1 MKRIGTFI
9 LTTCMFATSQ
19 LTFSQNN
26 IQNRISSILESN
38 KVGLPNGWTL
48 TPVGK
53 QIELGDL
60 PLNLVISHN
69 KKLAAVSN
77 NGQSTQTIDLIDLS
91 LQRKIDSIEIPKS
104 WYGLAFSSDDN
115 TLYASGGHD
124 NLIRIYKIKDGRMT
138 SKDSIVLGKP
148 WPNKIG
154 IAGLAIDDKNKQ
166 QLYTVTREDKKLYV
180 IDLKTKATKASYDLG
195 AEGYT
200 CQLSPDTKQL
210 YISVWGGEKI
220 LVWNV
225 TQQKITK
232 EITVGNHPNEITL
245 SKNGK
250 WLFVANANDNSVS
263 IIDTKTGAVVETLNA
278 ALYPNAPS
286 GSTSNAVALS
296 PDSKTLYI
304 ANADNNCL
312 AVFDV
317 SSPGRSI
324 SKGFIPV
331 GWYPTNVKVVG
342 KTILVSNGKGLSS
355 KANPQGPNPT
365 DQKEKVDRHAGDLN
379 KPKEIQYIAG
389 LFKGTL
395 SFISTPK
402 PEELALYSQAVYHN
416 TPYSKEKELQTEG
429 EFGNPIPMKVGA
441 PSPIKYVFY
450 VIKEN
455 RTYDQVLGD
464 VKQGNGDASL
474 CLFGEKITPNQH
486 KIVNEFVLLDNFYV
500 DAEVSA
506 DGHNWSMGAYAT
518 DYLEKTWPS
527 SYGGRGGTYGGEG
540 EREIANNKGGFIW
553 DNAKRHQ
560 VSYRTYGEFADKGKP
575 NVKSLEGHVATGYT
589 SYDLSVADTTR
600 IRQWKADFDQL
611 IQKGEMPQLTTIR
624 ISNDHTEG
632 MRAGKKSPY
641 AHVADN
647 DLAVGMFV
655 DHISKSP
662 IWKESAIFILE
673 DDAQNGPDHVD
684 AHRSPAY
691 LISPYVKRRAV
702 DHAMYS
708 TSGMIRTIELILG
721 MKPMTQYDAAAT
733 PMWRS
738 FSNIPDYTPFD
749 HVDANVNLNERN
761 PSKGKLAIWS
771 DKYDWSKEDAVPD
784 LVFNEILWQ
793 GLKGESAP
801 APKRAA
807 FLKVN
812 EKKEDDDD

>member
-1 MKRIGTFI
+1 MKKIKVLLPVICFLSIPYLLFG
-9 LTTCMFATSQ
+9 
-19 LTFSQNN
+19 QNK
-26 IQNRISSILESN
+26 IVQELESS

-48 TPVGK
+48 TPTGT
-53 QIELGDL
+53 QLQLGDL

-69 KKLAAVSN
+69 KKLAAVTN
-77 NGQSTQTIDLIDLS
+77 NGQSTQTIELIDIA
-91 LQRKIDSIEIPKS
+91 QKKKTDSIVIAKS
-104 WYGLAFSSDDN
+104 WYGLAFSSKDDL
-115 TLYASGGHD
+115 LYVSGGHD
-124 NLIRIYKIKDGRMT
+124 NMVKAYAVNQGKLSLR
-138 SKDSIVLGKP
+138 DSIVLGKA

-154 IAGLAIDDKNKQ
+154 IAGLDIDDRIRKE
-166 QLYTVTREDKKLYV
+166 LYVVTREDKKLYV
-180 IDLKTKATKASYDLG
+180 IDLQTKSVKSKIDLG

-200 CQLSPDTKQL
+200 CKLSPDLKYL
-210 YISVWGGEKI
+210 YISVWGAKKL
-220 LVWNV
+220 LVWD
-225 TQQKITK
+225 TALQKVIK
-232 EITVGNHPNEITL
+232 EINVGSHPNEITL
-245 SKNGK
+245 GKNGK
-250 WLFVANANDNSVS
+250 WLYVANANDNSVS
-263 IIDTKTGAVVETLNA
+263 VINTKDRKVIETLNA

-286 GSTSNAVALS
+286 GSTSNGVALS
-296 PDSKTLYI
+296 EDGKTLYI

-317 SSPGRSI
+317 SKPGKSF

-331 GWYPTNVKVVG
+331 GWYPTNVKVVN
-342 KTILVSNGKGLSS
+342 KEILVTNGKGLSS

-365 DQKEKVDRHAGDLN
+365 DKKEKVDRHSGDVN

-395 SFISTPK
+395 SFIGIPDQ
-402 PEELALYSQAVYHN
+402 ERLAVYSHAVYQN
-416 TPYSKEKELQTEG
+416 TPYSKDKELNAEG
-429 EFGNPIPMKVGA
+429 EPGNPIPMKVGD

-464 VKQGNGDASL
+464 LPQGNGDPNL

-486 KIVNEFVLLDNFYV
+486 KIVKEFVLLDNFYV

-527 SYGGRGGTYGGEG
+527 SYGGRGGSYGGEG
-540 EREIANNKGGFIW
+540 EREIANNRDGFIW

-560 VSYRTYGEFADKGKP
+560 VTYRTYGEFAEKGKP
-575 NVKSLEGHVATGYT
+575 TVKSLEGHVAKDYTG
-589 SYDLSVADTTR
+589 YDLSVADTTR
-600 IRQWKADFDQL
+600 VRQWKTDFDRL
-611 IQKGEMPQLTTIR
+611 IREGKLPQLSTIR
-624 ISNDHTEG
+624 FGNDHTEG
-632 MRAGKKSPY
+632 MRAGKKTPY

-662 IWKESAIFILE
+662 IWKECAIFILE

-684 AHRSPAY
+684 AHRSTAY
-691 LISPYVKRRAV
+691 LISPFVKRKFV
-702 DHAMYS
+702 DHTMYS
-708 TSGMIRTIELILG
+708 TSGMLRTIELILG
-721 MKPMTQYDAAAT
+721 MKPMTQFDAAAI

-738 FSNIPDYTPFD
+738 FTSKADYTSFN
-749 HVDANVNLNERN
+749 HVPANVDLNERN
-761 PSKGKLAIWS
+761 PATGKLAELS
-771 DKYDWSKEDAVPD
+771 SKFDWSKEDAVPD

-801 APKRAA
+801 TPTRAA
-807 FLKVN
+807 FLKISA
-812 EKKEDDDD
+812 KKDKDD

>member
-1 MKRIGTFI
+1 MKKMKNIFLIVSVII
-9 LTTCMFATSQ
+9 LSQ
-19 LTFSQNN
+19 AVSGQNK
-26 IQNRISSILESN
+26 IVSELERH

-53 QIELGDL
+53 QMLLGDL

-69 KKLAAVSN
+69 KKWAAVTN
-77 NGQSTQTIDLIDLS
+77 NGQSTQTIDLIDIEH
-91 LQRKIDSIEIPKS
+91 QKKTDSTVIAKS
-104 WYGLAFSSDDN
+104 WYGLAFSSDD
-115 TLYASGGHD
+115 TVLYASGGHD
-124 NLIRIYKIKDGRMT
+124 NMIKTYSVKKG
-138 SKDSIVLGKP
+138 KLALQDSIVLGKP
-148 WPNKIG
+148 WPEKIG
-154 IAGLAIDDKNKQ
+154 IAGLDVDDKIQK
-166 QLYTVTREDKKLYV
+166 QLYVVTREDKKLYV
-180 IDLKTKATKASYDLG
+180 IDLNTKSIQSKVDLG

-200 CQLSPDTKQL
+200 CKLSPDLKQL
-210 YISVWGGEKI
+210 YISVWGAEKL
-220 LVWNV
+220 LVWDV
-225 TQQKITK
+225 VSKKITK
-232 EITVGNHPNEITL
+232 EIAVGNHPNEITF

-250 WLFVANANDNSVS
+250 WLYVANANDNSVS
-263 IIDTKTGAVVETLNA
+263 VINTKEGKVVETLNA

-286 GSTSNAVALS
+286 GSTSNGVALS
-296 PDSKTLYI
+296 ENGKILYI

-317 SSPGRSI
+317 TNPGKSV

-342 KTILVSNGKGLSS
+342 NEILVTNGKGLSS

-365 DQKEKVDRHAGDLN
+365 DKKEKVDRHSGDAS

-395 SFISTPK
+395 SFIESPQ
-402 PEELALYSQAVYHN
+402 PETLTVYSRAVYQN
-416 TPYSKEKELQTEG
+416 TPYSKDKELNAEG
-429 EFGNPIPMKVGA
+429 EVGNPIPMKIGEK
-441 PSPIKYVFY
+441 SPIKYVFY

-464 VKQGNGDASL
+464 LPQGNGDPNL

-486 KIVNEFVLLDNFYV
+486 KIANEFVLLDNFYV

-527 SYGGRGGTYGGEG
+527 SYGGRGGSYGGEG

-553 DNAKRHQ
+553 DNAKRHNIT
-560 VSYRTYGEFADKGKP
+560 YRTYGEFADKGKP

-589 SYDLSVADTTR
+589 SYDLSVSDTTR
-600 IRQWKADFDQL
+600 VRQWKQDFDML
-611 IQKGEMPQLTTIR
+611 IRNGKMPQLTTIR

-632 MRAGKKSPY
+632 MRAGKKTPY

-647 DLAVGMFV
+647 DLAVGQFV
-655 DHISKSP
+655 DYISKSP

-691 LISPYVKRRAV
+691 LISPYVKRKSV
-702 DHAMYS
+702 DHTMYS
-708 TSGMIRTIELILG
+708 TTGMIRTIELILG
-721 MKPMTQYDAAAT
+721 MKPMTQYDAAAV

-738 FSNIPDYTPFD
+738 FTNKPDFASFD
-749 HVDANVNLNERN
+749 HVQANINLNERN
-761 PSKGKLAIWS
+761 SEKGKLAELS
-771 DKYDWSKEDAVPD
+771 AKFDWSKEDAVPD

-793 GLKGESAP
+793 GIKGVSAP
-801 APKRAA
+801 APIRAA
-807 FLKVN
+807 FLKIN
-812 EKKEDDDD
+812 EDEDDD

>member
-220 LVWNV
+220 LVWDV

-263 IIDTKTGAVVETLNA
+263 IIDNKTGAVVETLNA

-429 EFGNPIPMKVGA
+429 EFGNPIPMKVGT

-702 DHAMYS
+702 DHTMYS

>member
-1 MKRIGTFI
+1 MKNIFLIVSAII
-9 LTTCMFATSQ
+9 LSQ
-19 LTFSQNN
+19 GVLGQNK
-26 IQNRISSILESN
+26 IVSELEHH

-53 QIELGDL
+53 QIVLGDL

-69 KKLAAVSN
+69 KKWAAVTN
-77 NGQSTQTIDLIDLS
+77 NGQSTQTIDLIDIEH
-91 LQRKIDSIEIPKS
+91 QKKTDSTIIAKS
-104 WYGLAFSSDDN
+104 WYGLAFSSDD
-115 TLYASGGHD
+115 TVLYASGGHD
-124 NLIRIYKIKDGRMT
+124 NMIKTYSVKKG
-138 SKDSIVLGKP
+138 KLALQDSIVLGKP
-148 WPNKIG
+148 WPEKMG
-154 IAGLAIDDKNKQ
+154 IAGLDVDDKVQK
-166 QLYTVTREDKKLYV
+166 QLYVVTREDKKLYV
-180 IDLKTKATKASYDLG
+180 INLNNKSIQSKVDLG

-200 CQLSPDTKQL
+200 CKLSPDLKQL
-210 YISVWGGEKI
+210 YISVWGAEKL
-220 LVWNV
+220 LVWDV
-225 TQQKITK
+225 VSKKITK
-232 EITVGNHPNEITL
+232 EIAVGNHPNEITF

-250 WLFVANANDNSVS
+250 WLYVANANDNSVS
-263 IIDTKTGAVVETLNA
+263 VINTKEGKVVETLNA

-286 GSTSNAVALS
+286 GSTSNGVALS
-296 PDSKTLYI
+296 ENGKTLYI

-317 SSPGRSI
+317 TNPGKSV

-342 KTILVSNGKGLSS
+342 NEILVTNGKGLSS

-365 DQKEKVDRHAGDLN
+365 DKKEKVDRHSGDTS

-395 SFISTPK
+395 SFIESPR
-402 PEELALYSQAVYHN
+402 PETLAVYSHAVYQN
-416 TPYSKEKELQTEG
+416 TPYSKDKELNAEG
-429 EFGNPIPMKVGA
+429 EVGNPIPMKISEK
-441 PSPIKYVFY
+441 SPIKYVFY

-455 RTYDQVLGD
+455 RTYDQILGD
-464 VKQGNGDASL
+464 LPQGNGDPNL

-486 KIVNEFVLLDNFYV
+486 KIANEFVLLDNFYV

-527 SYGGRGGTYGGEG
+527 SYGGRGGSYGGEG

-553 DNAKRHQ
+553 DNAKRHN
-560 VSYRTYGEFADKGKP
+560 VTYRTYGEFADKGKP

-589 SYDLSVADTTR
+589 SYDLSVSDTTR
-600 IRQWKADFDQL
+600 VRQWKEDFDAL
-611 IQKGEMPQLTTIR
+611 IRGGKMPQLTTIR

-632 MRAGKKSPY
+632 MRAGKKTPY

-647 DLAVGMFV
+647 DLAVGQFV
-655 DHISKSP
+655 DYISKSP

-691 LISPYVKRRAV
+691 LISPYVKRKSV
-702 DHAMYS
+702 DHTMYS
-708 TSGMIRTIELILG
+708 TTGMIRTIELILG
-721 MKPMTQYDAAAT
+721 MKPMTQYDAAAV

-738 FSNIPDYTPFD
+738 FTSQPDFATFD
-749 HVDANVNLNERN
+749 HVQANINLNERN
-761 PSKGKLAIWS
+761 PEKGKLAELS
-771 DKYDWSKEDAVPD
+771 AKFDWSKEDAVPD

-793 GLKGESAP
+793 GIKGESAP
-801 APKRAA
+801 APIRAA
-807 FLKVN
+807 FLKIN
-812 EKKEDDDD
+812 EDEYDD

>member
-1 MKRIGTFI
+1 MKKMKNIFLIVSAII
-9 LTTCMFATSQ
+9 LSQ
-19 LTFSQNN
+19 AVSGQNK
-26 IQNRISSILESN
+26 IVSELERH

-53 QIELGDL
+53 QMLLGDL

-69 KKLAAVSN
+69 KKWAAVTN
-77 NGQSTQTIDLIDLS
+77 NGQSTQTIDLIDIEH
-91 LQRKIDSIEIPKS
+91 QKKTDSTVIAKS
-104 WYGLAFSSDDN
+104 WYGLAFSSDD
-115 TLYASGGHD
+115 TVLYASGGHD
-124 NLIRIYKIKDGRMT
+124 NMIKTYSVKKG
-138 SKDSIVLGKP
+138 KLALQDSIVLGKP
-148 WPNKIG
+148 WPEKIG
-154 IAGLAIDDKNKQ
+154 IAGLDVDDKIQK
-166 QLYTVTREDKKLYV
+166 QLYVVTREDKKLYV
-180 IDLKTKATKASYDLG
+180 IDLNTKSIQSKVDLG

-200 CQLSPDTKQL
+200 CKLSPDLKQL
-210 YISVWGGEKI
+210 YISVWGAEKL
-220 LVWNV
+220 LVWDV
-225 TQQKITK
+225 VSKKITK
-232 EITVGNHPNEITL
+232 EIAVGNHPNEITF

-250 WLFVANANDNSVS
+250 WLYVANANDNSVS
-263 IIDTKTGAVVETLNA
+263 VINTKEGKVVETLNA

-286 GSTSNAVALS
+286 GSTSNGVALS
-296 PDSKTLYI
+296 ENGKILYI

-317 SSPGRSI
+317 TNPGKSV

-342 KTILVSNGKGLSS
+342 NEILVTNGKGLSS

-365 DQKEKVDRHAGDLN
+365 DKKEKVDRHSGDAN

-395 SFISTPK
+395 SFIESPQ
-402 PEELALYSQAVYHN
+402 PETLAVYSRAVYQN
-416 TPYSKEKELQTEG
+416 TPYSKDKELNAEG
-429 EFGNPIPMKVGA
+429 EVGNPIPMKIGEK
-441 PSPIKYVFY
+441 SPIKYVFY

-464 VKQGNGDASL
+464 LPQGNGDPNL

-486 KIVNEFVLLDNFYV
+486 KIANEFVLLDNFYV

-527 SYGGRGGTYGGEG
+527 SYGGRGGSYGGEG

-553 DNAKRHQ
+553 DNAKRHNIT
-560 VSYRTYGEFADKGKP
+560 YRTYGEFADKGKP

-589 SYDLSVADTTR
+589 SYDLSVSDTTR
-600 IRQWKADFDQL
+600 VRQWKQDFDAL
-611 IQKGEMPQLTTIR
+611 IRGGKMPQLTTIR

-632 MRAGKKSPY
+632 MRAGKKTPY

-647 DLAVGMFV
+647 DLAVGQFV
-655 DHISKSP
+655 DYISKSP

-691 LISPYVKRRAV
+691 LISPYVKRKSV
-702 DHAMYS
+702 DHTMYS
-708 TSGMIRTIELILG
+708 TTGMIRTIELILG
-721 MKPMTQYDAAAT
+721 MKPMTQYDAAAV

-738 FSNIPDYTPFD
+738 FTNKPDFASFD
-749 HVDANVNLNERN
+749 HVQANINLNERN
-761 PSKGKLAIWS
+761 PEKGKLAELS
-771 DKYDWSKEDAVPD
+771 AKFDWSKEDAVPD

-793 GLKGESAP
+793 GIKGESAP
-801 APKRAA
+801 APIRAA
-807 FLKVN
+807 FLKIN
-812 EKKEDDDD
+812 EDEDDD